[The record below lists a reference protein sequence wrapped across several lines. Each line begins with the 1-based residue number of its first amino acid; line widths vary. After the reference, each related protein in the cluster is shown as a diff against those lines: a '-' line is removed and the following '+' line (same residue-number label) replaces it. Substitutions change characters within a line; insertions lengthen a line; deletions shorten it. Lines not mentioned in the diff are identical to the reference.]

1 VVDFAD
7 RSVLPDGPPRAR
19 VAGVTPEIG
28 FVLALCVVSVVLF
41 ATEWLPY
48 DLVALG
54 LLVLLGVS
62 GVLTPKEALAGFANP
77 AVITVGAM
85 FVLAAGVLR
94 TGALTAVERRLAA
107 AAKGEWTLLLVT
119 TVLVGLASAFVNS
132 TPVVVV
138 FIPVILGIAS
148 EKGLFPSRLLMP
160 ISFAAILGGSCTLI
174 GTSTNILISELVVE
188 LNEPPI
194 EMFELAPLGLIL
206 AGVGLIYLLLFSHRL
221 LPKVETATAILGLK
235 RGRHYISEIRIG
247 ADSDLV
253 SRPLRAIFAERFPHL
268 QVLDVIRDG
277 TSLREMTPPVIL
289 EEGDCLVIRGDLN
302 TLLEVNQDPRVELL
316 PGLPRDG
323 LRFNLREMVLA
334 ELVLTPNSR
343 LLGRTLADAHFHRRH
358 RLHVMGILRHGRHIE
373 RDIAHQPLVLGDILL
388 VFGTPGALTAAESSN
403 EFLRLDGIHQAYV
416 NRAKA
421 PIALAVIGVVI
432 ACITL
437 HLLPLPIVAL
447 AGAGTLVLTG
457 CLSVN
462 DAYRALEGRV
472 LMLIVG
478 TLALGLAM
486 ERSGAGAFVAHH
498 LVAAVGSLGP
508 LAILAAIYLI
518 TTVFTEV
525 MSNNATAVLMVPIAV
540 ATAGDLGVDPRPLIM
555 AVLFGASASF
565 ASPIG
570 YKTNTLVYGPG
581 GYRYLDF
588 LRMGLPLKLL
598 FWPLATWLIPQFWPL
613 VPMAP

>member
-1 VVDFAD
+1 M
-7 RSVLPDGPPRAR
+7 PGGPARAK
-19 VAGVTPEIG
+19 VIVMTPEIA
-28 FVLALCVVSVVLF
+28 FVLALCVASVLLF

-48 DLVALG
+48 DLIALG
-54 LLVLLGVS
+54 LLVLLGIS
-62 GVLTPKEALAGFANP
+62 GVLTPTEALAGFANP

-107 AAKGEWTLLLVT
+107 AAKGERLLLLFT
-119 TVLVGLASAFVNS
+119 TVLVAVASAFVNS

-138 FIPVILGIAS
+138 FIPVILGIAN
-148 EKGLFPSRLLMP
+148 ERGLLPSRLLMP

-174 GTSTNILISELVVE
+174 GTSTNILISELVEE

-194 EMFELAPLGLIL
+194 EMFELAPMGLLL
-206 AGVGLIYLLLFSHRL
+206 AAIGLVYLLLLSPRL
-221 LPKVETATAILGLK
+221 LPKVETATSILGLK
-235 RGRHYISEIRIG
+235 RGRHYVTEVRIG
-247 ADSDLV
+247 ADSDLLGH
-253 SRPLRAIFAERFPHL
+253 PLRATFAERFPHL
-268 QVLDVIRDG
+268 QVLDVVRDG
-277 TSLREMTPPVIL
+277 VSLWEMVPPVIL
-289 EEGDCLVIRGDLN
+289 EEGDCLVVRGDLN
-302 TLLEVNQDPRVELL
+302 TLLEVHRDKEVELL
-316 PGLPRDG
+316 PGLPREN
-323 LRFNLREMVLA
+323 LQFNLREMVLA

-343 LLGRTLADAHFHRRH
+343 LLGRTLAEAQFHRHH
-358 RLHVMGILRHGRHIE
+358 RLHVMGIMRHGRHIR
-373 RDIAHQPLVLGDILL
+373 RDLTHQPLLLGDILL
-388 VFGTPGALTAAESSN
+388 VFGTPGALTASEQSN
-403 EFLRLDGIHQAYV
+403 DFLRLDGVHKAYV

-421 PIALAVIGVVI
+421 PITLAVIAAVI
-432 ACITL
+432 VCITL

-447 AGAGTLVLTG
+447 AGAIALVLTG
-457 CLSVN
+457 CLSIN

-486 ERSGAGAFVAHH
+486 ERTGAGAYVAHH
-498 LVAAVGSLGP
+498 LVEAVGFLGP
-508 LAILAAIYLI
+508 VAILSAIYLI

-525 MSNNATAVLMVPIAV
+525 MSNNATAVLMIPIAI

-581 GYRYLDF
+581 GYRYRDF

-598 FWPLATWLIPQFWPL
+598 FWPLATWLIPLFWPL
-613 VPMAP
+613 QAVAP

>member
-1 VVDFAD
+1 M
-7 RSVLPDGPPRAR
+7 
-19 VAGVTPEIG
+19 TPEIA
-28 FVLALCVVSVVLF
+28 FVLCLCAGSVVLF

-54 LLVLLGVS
+54 ILVLLGVS
-62 GVLTPKEALAGFANP
+62 GVLTPREALAGFANP

-94 TGALTAVERRLAA
+94 TGALTALERRLAA
-107 AAKGEWTLLLVT
+107 AARGERTLLLFT
-119 TVLVGLASAFVNS
+119 TILVGIASAFVNS

-148 EKGLFPSRLLMP
+148 ERKLLPSRLLMP

-174 GTSTNILISELVVE
+174 GTSTNILISELVEE
-188 LNEPPI
+188 LGQPPI
-194 EMFELAPLGLIL
+194 EMFELAPLGLLL
-206 AGVGLIYLLLFSHRL
+206 AGVGLLYILLFSHRL
-221 LPKVETATAILGLK
+221 LPAVETATSLLGLK
-235 RGRHYISEIRIG
+235 RGRHYVSEIRIG

-253 SRPLRAIFAERFPHL
+253 NRPLRTTFAERFPHL
-268 QVLDVIRDG
+268 QVLDVVRNG
-277 TSLREMTPPVIL
+277 VSLWEAPPPVIL

-302 TLLEVNQDPRVELL
+302 TLLEVHRDKEVELL
-316 PGLPRDG
+316 PGLPHES
-323 LRFNLREMVLA
+323 LQFNLREMVLA

-343 LLGRTLADAHFHRRH
+343 LLGRTLAQAQFHRH
-358 RLHVMGILRHGRHIE
+358 YRLHVMGIMRHGRHIR
-373 RDIAHQPLVLGDILL
+373 RDIAQQPLLLGDILL
-388 VFGTPGALTAAESSN
+388 VFGTPGALTAAERSDD
-403 EFLRLDGIHQAYV
+403 FLRLDGAHKAYV

-421 PIALAVIGVVI
+421 PITLVVI
-432 ACITL
+432 AAVIVCITL
-437 HLLPLPIVAL
+437 HVLPLPIVAL

-462 DAYRALEGRV
+462 DAYRSLEGRV

-478 TLALGLAM
+478 TLSLGLAM
-486 ERSGAGAFVAHH
+486 ERTGAGAYVADR
-498 LVAAVGSLGP
+498 LVAAVGTLGP
-508 LAILAAIYLI
+508 VAVLSAIYLI

-525 MSNNATAVLMVPIAV
+525 MSNNATAVLMIPIAV
-540 ATAGDLGVDPRPLIM
+540 ATAADLGVDTRPLIM

-581 GYRYLDF
+581 GYRYRDF

-598 FWPLATWLIPQFWPL
+598 FWPLATWLIPHFWPL
-613 VPMAP
+613 VAVTP